1 MKMFV
6 YLVYIDI
13 KLANNDKKME
23 SHECIKSLS
32 SHLFPST
39 ISVVVVMVVV
49 VYMCR
54 LGGGDCI

>member
-6 YLVYIDI
+6 YLMYDDI
-13 KLANNDKKME
+13 KLANKME
-23 SHECIKSLS
+23 SNECISILLSL
-32 SHLFPST
+32 LFPCT
-39 ISVVVVMVVV
+39 ISVVVIMVVV